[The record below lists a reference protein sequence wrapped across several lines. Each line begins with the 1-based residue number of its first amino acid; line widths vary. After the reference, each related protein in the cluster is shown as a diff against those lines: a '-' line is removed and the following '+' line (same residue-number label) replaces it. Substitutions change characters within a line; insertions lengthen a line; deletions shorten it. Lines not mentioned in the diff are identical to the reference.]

1 MTPIKDIMTI
11 NNISINI
18 DDNLEYVFSEMA
30 LNKQG
35 VIIISSNEEV
45 VGIITERDIINLIN
59 KNHTIDFDT
68 LVKDCFTLT
77 KVIKVNENRD
87 VSYALNILLDNN
99 IRRLAVV
106 DDSNNLV
113 GIIIQNIIV
122 KNIDDDIF
130 MKRLPISDFIK
141 THQTIITLDQQYK
154 IFDAIDIMHEKN
166 IGSVVITNASMENV
180 GIVTEKDILL
190 SLNSHINMDKPISSI
205 MSSPVIAV
213 HNNEKVDDVLSLMTV
228 KDIRRVLVTDYITN
242 KPLSVI
248 NTRDFANNINIKYTQ
263 ILETKLKNIKNTLN
277 YMGDIVLE
285 VFKEKDEYIIQWV
298 NQVAKIIFGD
308 ITDQS
313 LGKLIDI
320 NIWENLSKNLKVEN
334 EFEKYQVK
342 IDDKYFEITYS
353 FCFINNKKIFLIILK
368 DVSDFE
374 NAIRDEKI
382 LNTILKEKVN
392 TEIQNSKKQQLLM
405 LHQSRLAQMGEM
417 ISMIAHQW
425 RQPLT
430 TLSMLNQ
437 TVTINYSMD
446 KLDEE
451 FMEYF
456 KTSSK
461 KQIYNMSKT
470 IDDFRDFFKPEKEKV
485 EFVINDVIDNT
496 LEMIKPI
503 FTENK
508 IDIVFDTS
516 EDYKFKGYPNE
527 LGQAILNIVTN
538 AKDALIEN
546 EIQNK
551 WIKINLVQSDKNIV
565 LTIKDNAGGIPTE
578 ILPNLFDPYFSTKE
592 EKNGTGLGLYIT
604 KIIIEDHMDGKINV
618 LNGRDGAIFE
628 III

>member
-1 MTPIKDIMTI
+1 
-11 NNISINI
+11 
-18 DDNLEYVFSEMA
+18 
-30 LNKQG
+30 
-35 VIIISSNEEV
+35 
-45 VGIITERDIINLIN
+45 
-59 KNHTIDFDT
+59 
-68 LVKDCFTLT
+68 
-77 KVIKVNENRD
+77 
-87 VSYALNILLDNN
+87 
-99 IRRLAVV
+99 
-106 DDSNNLV
+106 
-113 GIIIQNIIV
+113 
-122 KNIDDDIF
+122 
-130 MKRLPISDFIK
+130 
-141 THQTIITLDQQYK
+141 
-154 IFDAIDIMHEKN
+154 
-166 IGSVVITNASMENV
+166 
-180 GIVTEKDILL
+180 
-190 SLNSHINMDKPISSI
+190 
-205 MSSPVIAV
+205 
-213 HNNEKVDDVLSLMTV
+213 
-228 KDIRRVLVTDYITN
+228 
-242 KPLSVI
+242 
-248 NTRDFANNINIKYTQ
+248 
-263 ILETKLKNIKNTLN
+263 
-277 YMGDIVLE
+277 
-285 VFKEKDEYIIQWV
+285 
-298 NQVAKIIFGD
+298 
-308 ITDQS
+308 
-313 LGKLIDI
+313 
-320 NIWENLSKNLKVEN
+320 
-334 EFEKYQVK
+334 
-342 IDDKYFEITYS
+342 
-353 FCFINNKKIFLIILK
+353 LK

-485 EFVINDVIDNT
+485 EFVINDVINNT

-508 IDIVFDTS
+508 IDIVFDIS
-516 EDYKFKGYPNE
+516 EDYKFNGYPNE

-618 LNGRDGAIFE
+618 FNGRDGAIFE